1 MGKKTLILLI
11 TLMTVSLLGIIVI
24 QGFFISEIYQDN
36 ERKFNSDVTVALSE
50 GVTWLAQREFRRYVV
65 KFRDLISSGAT
76 IDTTA
81 INSLYIIQED
91 GENN

>member
-50 GVTWLAQREFRRYVV
+50 GVTWLEQREFRRYVV
-65 KFRDLISSGAT
+65 KFK
-76 IDTTA
+76 
-81 INSLYIIQED
+81 Y
-91 GENN
+91 